1 MKLFNYRKFYKKDSL
16 SINDL
21 GDNPLGFFKSWFK
34 DAENSDEIIESNA
47 MTLTTIDNNVPSS
60 RVVLLKEIKD
70 RSLVFFT
77 NYDSNKGRAISNNPN
92 VCASFYWPPLERQV
106 IFKGLAKKSNEDY
119 SDSYFSSRPYKSQAA
134 AIASK
139 QSEVINS
146 YEDLLDR
153 YNQLLDENKDSV
165 FKRPKN
171 WGGIEIDIKEI
182 EFWQGRENRLHNRV
196 ICRLIKD
203 KWDIQLLSP

>member
-16 SINDL
+16 SINDV
-21 GDNPLGFFKSWFK
+21 GDNPIEFFKRWFK

-47 MTLTTIDNNVPSS
+47 MTLSSVEDTSPSS

-77 NYDSNKGRAISNNPN
+77 NYDSNKGRAISDNPN
-92 VCASFYWPPLERQV
+92 VCASFFWPPLERQV
-106 IFKGLAKKSNEDY
+106 ILKGIAKKTDNDY
-119 SDSYFSSRPYKSQAA
+119 SDTYFSSRPYKSQAA

-139 QSEVINS
+139 QSDVIHS
-146 YEDLLDR
+146 YEELTDR
-153 YNQLLDENKDSV
+153 YNKLLNENKDSI
-165 FKRPKN
+165 FKRPSN
-171 WGGIEIDIKEI
+171 WGGIEINIKEI

-196 ICRLIKD
+196 LCRLVNG

>member
-1 MKLFNYRKFYKKDSL
+1 MKLFNYRKFYKKDTL
-16 SINDL
+16 SIDDIGN
-21 GDNPLGFFKSWFK
+21 NPLDFFKSWFK

-47 MTLTTIDNNVPSS
+47 MTLTTIDDNAPSS

-106 IFKGLAKKSNEDY
+106 IFKGLAKKTDKDY

-134 AIASK
+134 AIISQ
-139 QSEVINS
+139 QSNVIDS
-146 YEDLLDR
+146 YEELLDR
-153 YNQLLDENKDSV
+153 YNKLLDENKNFT

-196 ICRLIKD
+196 ICRLINNN
-203 KWDIQLLSP
+203 WDIQLLSP

>member
-1 MKLFNYRKFYKKDSL
+1 MKLFNYRKFYKKDTL
-16 SINDL
+16 VINDI
-21 GDNPLGFFKSWFK
+21 GDNPLEFFKSWFK
-34 DAENSDEIIESNA
+34 DAVNSDEIIESNA
-47 MTLTTIDNNVPSS
+47 MTLTTINDNAPSS
-60 RVVLLKEIKD
+60 RVVLLKEIRD

-182 EFWQGRENRLHNRV
+182 EFWQGRENRLHNRI
-196 ICRLIKD
+196 ICRLIND
-203 KWDIQLLSP
+203 NWDIQLLSP

>member
-1 MKLFNYRKFYKKDSL
+1 MKLFNYRKFYKKGSL
-16 SINDL
+16 SIDDIGN
-21 GDNPLGFFKSWFK
+21 NPLEFFKIWFK
-34 DAENSDEIIESNA
+34 DAENSDQIIESNA
-47 MTLTTIDNNVPSS
+47 MTLTTIDNNAPSS

-106 IFKGLAKKSNEDY
+106 IFKGLAKKTNEDY

-134 AIASK
+134 AIVSR

-146 YEDLLDR
+146 YEDLLEK
-153 YNQLLDENKDSV
+153 YNKLLDENKDSI

-196 ICRLIKD
+196 ICRLIND
-203 KWDIQLLSP
+203 NWDIQLLSP

>member
-1 MKLFNYRKFYKKDSL
+1 MKLFNYRKFYKKDTL
-16 SINDL
+16 VINDI
-21 GDNPLGFFKSWFK
+21 GDNPLEFFKSWFK
-34 DAENSDEIIESNA
+34 DAVNSDEIIESNA
-47 MTLTTIDNNVPSS
+47 MTLTTINDNAPSS
-60 RVVLLKEIKD
+60 RVVLLKEIRD

-106 IFKGLAKKSNEDY
+106 IFKGLAKKSDKNY

-134 AIASK
+134 AIVSK

-153 YNQLLDENKDSV
+153 YNKLLDENKDSV

-171 WGGIEIDIKEI
+171 WGGIEINIKEI
-182 EFWQGRENRLHNRV
+182 EFWQGRENRLHNRI
-196 ICRLIKD
+196 ICRLIND
-203 KWDIQLLSP
+203 NWDIQLLSP

>member
-1 MKLFNYRKFYKKDSL
+1 MKLFNYRKFYKKDTL
-16 SINDL
+16 VINDI
-21 GDNPLGFFKSWFK
+21 GDNPLEFFKSWFK

-47 MTLTTIDNNVPSS
+47 MTLTTVDNNAPSS

-182 EFWQGRENRLHNRV
+182 EFWQGRENRLHNRI
-196 ICRLIKD
+196 ICRLIND
-203 KWDIQLLSP
+203 NWDIQLLSP

>member
-16 SINDL
+16 SIDDIGN
-21 GDNPLGFFKSWFK
+21 NPLEFFKSWFK

-47 MTLTTIDNNVPSS
+47 MTLTTIDDNAPSS

-106 IFKGLAKKSNEDY
+106 IFKGLAKKTDKDY
-119 SDSYFSSRPYKSQAA
+119 SDSYFISRPYKSQAA
-134 AIASK
+134 AIVSK

-146 YEDLLDR
+146 YEDLLER
-153 YNQLLDENKDSV
+153 YNKLLDENKNST

-196 ICRLIKD
+196 ICRLINNN
-203 KWDIQLLSP
+203 WDIQLLSP

>member
-1 MKLFNYRKFYKKDSL
+1 MKLFNYRKFYKKDTL
-16 SINDL
+16 VINDI
-21 GDNPLGFFKSWFK
+21 GDNPLEFFKSWFK
-34 DAENSDEIIESNA
+34 DAVNSDEIIESNA
-47 MTLTTIDNNVPSS
+47 MTLTTINDNAPSS
-60 RVVLLKEIKD
+60 RVVLLKEIRD

-106 IFKGLAKKSNEDY
+106 IFKGVAKKSNEDY

-134 AIASK
+134 AIVSK

-196 ICRLIKD
+196 ICRLIND
-203 KWDIQLLSP
+203 NWDIQLLSP